1 MYTITDYTKKK
12 AKLLGV
18 VVKPSPNKKKK
29 IDVYSKDGKKK
40 ISSIGGVKNDGS
52 YYNDYPTYLKNDGKK
67 KANER
72 RRLYKIRHEKTRKI
86 IGTPSYYADKL
97 LW

>member
-1 MYTITDYTKKK
+1 MYIITDYTKKK

-18 VVKPSPNKKKK
+18 VVKPSQNKKKK
-29 IDVYSKDGKKK
+29 IDVYTKDGKKK
-40 ISSIGGVKNDGS
+40 IVSIGGVKADGS
-52 YYNDYPTYLKNDGKK
+52 YYLDYPNYIKNDGKK

-86 IGTPSYYADKL
+86 KGTPSFYADNL